1 MDIIRIGEG
10 FEHIVDWMQVNL
22 KPLWSF
28 IKLVIDS
35 LVDGTYA
42 GLAIIPAFV
51 LILFVAFIAFKFVS
65 NRLAVMTIL
74 GLGLIYLMGYW
85 DKTMITL
92 SMVLISTIIALLI
105 GVPTGIWSARNEN
118 VNQVVRPILDF
129 MQTMPAYVYLIPAVL
144 FFNLGTVPGVI
155 STIIFSMP
163 PAVRLTNLGIRQVP
177 EEVIEAALSFGCTQ
191 KQLLYKVQ
199 LPLAMPTILAGL
211 NQTIMLALSM
221 VVISAM
227 IGAKGLGLEVYNG
240 ITQLNI
246 GKGFESGLAIVIL
259 AMILDRITHS
269 LGQNKEMEN

>member
-1 MDIIRIGEG
+1 
-10 FEHIVDWMQVNL
+10 
-22 KPLWSF
+22 
-28 IKLVIDS
+28 
-35 LVDGTYA
+35 
-42 GLAIIPAFV
+42 
-51 LILFVAFIAFKFVS
+51 
-65 NRLAVMTIL
+65 
-74 GLGLIYLMGYW
+74 MGYW

-92 SMVLISTIIALLI
+92 SMVLISTMIALLI

-211 NQTIMLALSM
+211 NQTIMLALSIGCY
-221 VVISAM
+221 IS
-227 IGAKGLGLEVYNG
+227 N
-240 ITQLNI
+240 
-246 GKGFESGLAIVIL
+246 
-259 AMILDRITHS
+259 DWC
-269 LGQNKEMEN
+269 